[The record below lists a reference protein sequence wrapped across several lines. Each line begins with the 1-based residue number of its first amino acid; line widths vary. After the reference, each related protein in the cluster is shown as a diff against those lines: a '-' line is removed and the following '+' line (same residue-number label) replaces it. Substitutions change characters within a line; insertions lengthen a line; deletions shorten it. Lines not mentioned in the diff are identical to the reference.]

1 MVQKYIKK
9 PIIIEA
15 IQYDGKNIEEVCDF
29 IDSDV
34 RIIYTK
40 DFKKIEIPTLEGNMQ
55 AIPSD
60 FIIKG
65 INGEYYP
72 CKEEIFNKTYEI
84 LIEKDV

>member
-1 MVQKYIKK
+1 MVRKYIKK

-15 IQYDGKNIEEVCDF
+15 IQYNGKNIEEVRDF
-29 IDSDV
+29 IESDV

-60 FIIKG
+60 FIIRGVNK
-65 INGEYYP
+65 EYYP
-72 CKEEIFNKTYEI
+72 CKEEIFNKTYQIVE
-84 LIEKDV
+84 ENV